1 VVVKHRLHFF
11 ALLVA
16 LFTGLAAS
24 VLWWQSVRS
33 QASLREQVLLQA
45 EQRSLHLADAMAGQV
60 DGLLSTVDLAL
71 QDLRRQ
77 WLRGGVG
84 RFTAQARDVIGTLPA
99 GLVSHV
105 SVVNA
110 AGYVVYNS
118 LGMEAG
124 TYVGDRDHFKAQQS
138 GVDQL
143 HIGVPVASRLTN
155 RWLFIVSRPLLRDG
169 RFDGTVHM
177 LVSSDFMASKL
188 AALQLSPQDVV
199 TLVHQDGHFLARSR
213 DNPGAMGKRLPADRP
228 FLVNKTQ
235 TSGIFKVNGL
245 VDGAPRSYGWQRSP
259 LSGLVVVIGLADE
272 AVLEPLAPAFRRNQH
287 VAATLSLLLLAGGG
301 LIIGLQLRLARN
313 QAAVAASEALRMR
326 LFDSSHVPTVVI
338 DPTTRRFID
347 CNPAA
352 VAIYGFQNRADV
364 LLASPE
370 AVSAPVQTNGRPS
383 AELVDEY
390 LAQVMASKSIVLE
403 WRHQRPSGE
412 LWDAQVHLMRFDV
425 DGQPL
430 VQFTLQDITESKRMQ
445 AALQDSEARL
455 KEAQR
460 LARLGSWESDLLN
473 DRLIWSDEVYR
484 IFELDPANFAPTY
497 MGFMQAVHPEDR
509 AQVQAA
515 YLASMQSR
523 TPYDVVHRLL
533 FPDGRC
539 KYVREL
545 CVIHF
550 DADDRP
556 VRSVG
561 TVQDITEIRTAQAE
575 LQHLNDELELRVADR
590 TRELAT
596 LNRELEAFAYS
607 VSHDLRTPLRS
618 IHGFASL
625 LEEEGAE
632 GLSAEGRSYL
642 LRIQESAKRMG
653 QFISDLLSMSH
664 LSRAHL
670 RQETVSLGDMAKSIA
685 SELDRSDPQRQ
696 VHWHIQEGL
705 QVQAD
710 PGLMRA
716 VLQNLL
722 GNAWKYTGLV
732 PEAHISL
739 EQTRNERGMLEFCVR
754 DNGAGFDMTY
764 AQQLF
769 QPFKR
774 LHAHHEFEGS
784 GVGLATVHRV
794 IQRHGGSVRGE
805 GAVGKGAAFY
815 FTLPVQAVEP
825 DTTTWGNL

>member
-1 VVVKHRLHFF
+1 MKNRLHSF
-11 ALLVA
+11 AVLVA
-16 LFTGLAAS
+16 LFTCLAAA

-33 QASLREQVLLQA
+33 QTLLREQVLLQA

-77 WLRGGVG
+77 WLRGDVG
-84 RFTAQARDVIGTLPA
+84 RFTAQSRDVIETLPA
-99 GLVSHV
+99 GLVSYV

-118 LGMEAG
+118 LGLESG
-124 TYVGDRDHFKAQQS
+124 TYVGDREHFKAQRT

-143 HIGVPVASRLTN
+143 HIGAPVASRLTK

-169 RFDGTVHM
+169 RFDGTLHM

-199 TLVHQDGHFLARSR
+199 ALVHKDGHFMARSR
-213 DNPGAMGKRLPADRP
+213 DNPGAMGKRLPPDRP
-228 FLVNKTQ
+228 FLVDTSMA
-235 TSGIFKVNGL
+235 SGIFKLKGL
-245 VDGAPRSYGWQRSP
+245 LDGASRTYGWQRSP
-259 LSGLVVVIGLADE
+259 VSDLVVVIGLADE
-272 AVLEPLAPAFRRNQH
+272 SVLGPLAPALQRNQS
-287 VAATLSLLLLAGGG
+287 VAAALSLLVLAGGA

-313 QAAVAASEALRMR
+313 QATVAASEALRMR

-338 DPTTRRFID
+338 DPVARRFID

-352 VAIYGFQNRADV
+352 SAIYGFNNRAEV
-364 LLASPE
+364 LAATPE
-370 AVSAPVQTNGRPS
+370 SVSAPVQPNGRPS
-383 AELVDEY
+383 AELVDEH
-390 LAQVMASKSIVLE
+390 LAQVMASKSIVFE

-412 LWDAQVHLMRFDV
+412 LWDAEVHLMRFDS

-430 VQFTLQDITESKRMQ
+430 VQFTLQDITESKRTQ

-460 LARLGSWESDLLN
+460 LARLGNWEGDLLN

-484 IFELDPANFAPTY
+484 IFELDPATFVPTY
-497 MGFMQAVHPEDR
+497 KGFIQAVHPDDR
-509 AQVQAA
+509 KLVQAA
-515 YLASMQSR
+515 YVASMQTR

-545 CVIHF
+545 CVIQF

-575 LQHLNDELELRVADR
+575 LQRLNDELELRVADR

-653 QFISDLLSMSH
+653 QLISDLLSMAH

-670 RQETVSLGDMAKSIA
+670 RQEPVGLSDMAKSVA

-696 VHWHIQEGL
+696 VQWHIQEGL

-722 GNAWKYTGLV
+722 CNAWKYTGLV
-732 PEAHISL
+732 ADAHISL
-739 EQTRNERGMLEFCVR
+739 EQTRAERGMLEFCVR
-754 DNGAGFDMTY
+754 DNGAGFDMAY

-794 IQRHGGSVRGE
+794 VQRHGGSVRGE

>member
-1 VVVKHRLHFF
+1 MNKRPFPFV
-11 ALLVA
+11 LLVL
-16 LFTGLAAS
+16 LFTALAAA
-24 VLWWQSVRS
+24 VLWWQSGRS
-33 QASLREQVLLQA
+33 QALLREQVLLQA

-60 DGLLSTVDLAL
+60 DGVLSTVDLAM

-77 WLRGGVG
+77 WLRGDVAEFSARARGV
-84 RFTAQARDVIGTLPA
+84 VETLPA

-118 LGMEAG
+118 LGLESG
-124 TYVGDRDHFKAQQS
+124 NYYVGDRAHFKAQS
-138 GVDQL
+138 TGADQFL
-143 HIGVPVASRLTN
+143 VGVPVASLLTE
-155 RWLFIVSRPLLRDG
+155 RWLFVASRPLLRNG
-169 RFDGTVHM
+169 QFDGTLNLM
-177 LVSSDFMASKL
+177 VSTDFLASKL
-188 AALQLSPQDVV
+188 AALQLSAQDVV
-199 TLVHQDGHFLARSR
+199 ALVHQDGHFLARSR
-213 DNPGAMGKRLPADRP
+213 DNAGAMGQRLPEDRP
-228 FLVNKTQ
+228 FVLDASTM
-235 TSGIFKVNGL
+235 SGIYKVKGL
-245 VDGAPRSYGWQRSP
+245 VDQTARTYGWQRLP
-259 LSGLVVVIGLADE
+259 ETGLVLVIGLAD
-272 AVLEPLAPAFRRNQH
+272 ASVLAPLAPAFERSQL
-287 VAATLSLLLLAGGG
+287 VAGTLSLLLLAFGG
-301 LIIGLQLRLARN
+301 LIAWMQMRVARN
-313 QAAVAASEALRMR
+313 QGAVAASEALRTR
-326 LFDSSHVPTVVI
+326 LFDSSHVATVVL

-352 VAIYGFQNRADV
+352 VAIYGFQDRADV
-364 LLASPE
+364 LAAAPE
-370 AVSAPVQTNGRPS
+370 AVSAPVQPDGRPS
-383 AELVDEY
+383 AELVDEH

-412 LWDAQVHLMRFDV
+412 LWDAEVHLMRFDAG
-425 DGQPL
+425 GQPL
-430 VQFTLQDITESKRMQ
+430 VQFTLQDITERKRMQ
-445 AALQDSEARL
+445 AALQNSEARL
-455 KEAQR
+455 KDAQR
-460 LARLGSWESDLLN
+460 LARLGNWEGDLLN

-484 IFELDPANFAPTY
+484 IFELDPATFAPTY
-497 MGFMQAVHPEDR
+497 KGFMQAVHPEDR
-509 AQVQAA
+509 AHVQAA
-515 YLASMQSR
+515 YVASMQTRS
-523 TPYDVVHRLL
+523 PYDVVHRLL

-550 DADDRP
+550 DANNRP

-561 TVQDITEIRTAQAE
+561 TVQDITEIRTAQAD
-575 LQHLNDELELRVADR
+575 LQRLNDELELRVAER

-625 LEEEGAE
+625 LEEEGTE
-632 GLSAEGRSYL
+632 GLTAEGRSYL
-642 LRIQESAKRMG
+642 QRIQDSAKRMG
-653 QFISDLLSMSH
+653 QLISDLLSMAH

-670 RQETVSLGDMAKSIA
+670 RQEPVSLSDMAQAIT
-685 SELDRSDPQRQ
+685 SEFDRSDPERR
-696 VHWHIQEGL
+696 VTWHIQEGL
-705 QVQAD
+705 LVQAD
-710 PGLMRA
+710 PGLMRV

-722 GNAWKYTGLV
+722 GNAWKYSGLV
-732 PEAHISL
+732 PDAHVSL
-739 EQTRNERGMLEFCVR
+739 AQTRAELGMLEFCVR

-805 GAVGKGAAFY
+805 GAVGQGAAFY
-815 FTLPVQAVEP
+815 FTLPVQAVES
-825 DTTTWGNL
+825 DTTTWGSL

>member
-1 VVVKHRLHFF
+1 MVVKNRLHSF
-11 ALLVA
+11 AVLVA
-16 LFTGLAAS
+16 LFTGLSAS

-33 QASLREQVLLQA
+33 QTLLRQQVLLQA

-77 WLRGGVG
+77 WLRGDVG
-84 RFTAQARDVIGTLPA
+84 RFTAQTGDVIGTLPA

-110 AGYVVYNS
+110 ADYVVYNS

-124 TYVGDRDHFKAQQS
+124 TYVGDREHFRAQRS
-138 GVDQL
+138 GADQL
-143 HIGVPVASRLTN
+143 HIGVPVASRLTD

-169 RFDGTVHM
+169 RFDGTLHM

-199 TLVHQDGHFLARSR
+199 ALVHQDGHFLARSR
-213 DNPGAMGKRLPADRP
+213 DNPGAMGKRLPAERP
-228 FLVNKTQ
+228 FLVNKTLG
-235 TSGIFKVNGL
+235 SGIFKVHGL
-245 VDGAPRSYGWQRSP
+245 VDGAPRAYGWQRSP
-259 LSGLVVVIGLADE
+259 VSNLVVVIGLADE
-272 AVLEPLAPAFRRNQH
+272 AVLGPLAPAFQRSQS
-287 VAATLSLLLLAGGG
+287 VAATLSVLLLACGG

-313 QAAVAASEALRMR
+313 QAAVAASETLRMR
-326 LFDSSHVPTVVI
+326 LFDSSHMPSVVI
-338 DPTTRRFID
+338 DPVTRRFID

-352 VAIYGFQNRADV
+352 VAIYGFQDRADV
-364 LLASPE
+364 LRATPE
-370 AVSAPVQTNGRPS
+370 SVSAPVQPNGRPS
-383 AELVDEY
+383 TELVQAH

-412 LWDAQVHLMRFDV
+412 LWDAEVHLMRFDV
-425 DGQPL
+425 EGQPL
-430 VQFTLQDITESKRMQ
+430 VQFTLQDITESKRTQ

-460 LARLGSWESDLLN
+460 LARLGSWEGDLLN
-473 DRLIWSDEVYR
+473 DRLIWSDEVFR
-484 IFELDPANFAPTY
+484 IFELDPATYVPTY
-497 MGFMQAVHPEDR
+497 KGFMQAVHPQDR
-509 AQVQAA
+509 TQVHAA
-515 YLASMQSR
+515 YMASMQTR
-523 TPYDVVHRLL
+523 TPYDVVHRLV

-539 KYVREL
+539 KYVHEL
-545 CVIHF
+545 CVIQF
-550 DADDRP
+550 GADDRP
-556 VRSVG
+556 MRSVG
-561 TVQDITEIRTAQAE
+561 TVQDITEIRTAQTA
-575 LQHLNDELELRVADR
+575 LQQLNDELEQRVADR

-625 LEEEGAE
+625 LAEEDANA
-632 GLSAEGRSYL
+632 LTADGRSYL
-642 LRIQESAKRMG
+642 LRIQDAAKRMG
-653 QFISDLLSMSH
+653 QLISDLLSMAH

-670 RQETVSLGDMAKSIA
+670 RQEPVSLSDMAKAIA
-685 SELDRSDPQRQ
+685 SELDRSDPQRLVQ
-696 VHWHIQEGL
+696 WHIQEGL

-710 PGLMRA
+710 PGLMRV

-739 EQTRNERGMLEFCVR
+739 AQTRAERGVLEFCVR
-754 DNGAGFDMTY
+754 DNGAGFDMAY
-764 AQQLF
+764 APQLF

-794 IQRHGGSVRGE
+794 VQRHGGNVRGE
-805 GAVGKGAAFY
+805 GAVGHGATFY
-815 FTLPVQAVEP
+815 VTLPVQAVEP
-825 DTTTWGNL
+825 DTTTWGSR